1 MSSLP
6 ISEFIQALV
15 RAKLKFPEIRKSRT
29 AKGKTFSYK
38 YADISDILDAVYK
51 PLAEEMI
58 ILNFKAVPD
67 EKTGGET
74 MNAVLT
80 HISGHTFSSSG
91 SIPRCQDAQELGSWK
106 TYMRRYLACE
116 VLGIQAEDDDDGAA
130 TKKNHDGN
138 RGLPVTGGGEKTVTV
153 PPPVAPLT
161 PNAGPTTGPAT
172 PGAKI
177 TIGKPKSVSP
187 DQFFTHG
194 KLTGKKIDEVTPEKL
209 LEWKLEAEKHFL
221 KTNIDPETSTTDLAR
236 TYRAV
241 RVQLSYS
248 APSSFAAFSGAQ
260 EPEHDV
266 P

>member
-1 MSSLP
+1 MSQLP
-6 ISEFIQALV
+6 IAEFIQALIK
-15 RAKLKFPEIRKSRT
+15 AKLKFPEIKKSRT

-38 YADISDILDAVYK
+38 YADISDILEAVYR
-51 PLAEEMI
+51 PLAEEGIM
-58 ILNFKAVPD
+58 LNFKATPD

-74 MNAVLT
+74 MSAVLT
-80 HISGHTFSSSG
+80 HVSGHTFSSAG
-91 SIPRCQDAQELGSWK
+91 AIPKCHDAQELGSWK

-153 PPPVAPLT
+153 PPPVAPLDTT
-161 PNAGPTTGPAT
+161 PVKT
-172 PGAKI
+172 I

-187 DQFFTHG
+187 DSFFTHG
-194 KLTGKKIDEVTPEKL
+194 KLTGKKIDEVSPEKL
-209 LEWKLEAEKHFL
+209 QEWKLEAEKHFI

-248 APSSFAAFSGAQ
+248 APSAFAAFSGAQ